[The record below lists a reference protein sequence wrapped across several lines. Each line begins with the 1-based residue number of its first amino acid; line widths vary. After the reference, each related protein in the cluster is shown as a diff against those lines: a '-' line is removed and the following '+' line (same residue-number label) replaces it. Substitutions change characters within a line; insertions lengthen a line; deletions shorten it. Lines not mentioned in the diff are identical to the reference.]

1 MEPSERREETRFLRE
16 TEATIGLVLR
26 VPFAQIDDIL
36 SRLENLLSGRIIYKR
51 VSPWKLFICEEDPR
65 EARP

>member
-1 MEPSERREETRFLRE
+1 MQENERTEERRFLRE

-36 SRLENLLSGRIIYKR
+36 ARLENLLSGRIIYRKT
-51 VSPWKLFICEEDPR
+51 SPWNLYITDKDPR
-65 EARP
+65 EGPR